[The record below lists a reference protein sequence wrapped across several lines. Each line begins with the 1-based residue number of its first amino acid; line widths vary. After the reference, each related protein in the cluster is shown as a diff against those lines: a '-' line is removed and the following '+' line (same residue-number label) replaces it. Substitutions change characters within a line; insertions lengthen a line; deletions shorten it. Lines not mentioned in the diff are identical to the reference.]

1 MSFVKLLWLIYESR
15 VSYNSFC
22 HTIPQYSVIVMQ
34 LKLGFIVIVIV
45 IVVDTLLA
53 GYMNTRA
60 YKHCW
65 NWVTDFLICSNKL
78 NFWFN
83 FLKSRWN
90 IYRIWQKRLTEESC
104 LLFYVLQCLF
114 FKANHFENSLK
125 SLQFYCSWFGGLAY
139 SRKTF
144 GNNWKQNTE
153 KRKGTVGP
161 FIRGKK
167 KTRLT

>member
-1 MSFVKLLWLIYESR
+1 MPYHTAILCYSHAIKAWFYC
-15 VSYNSFC
+15 YC
-22 HTIPQYSVIVMQ
+22 H
-34 LKLGFIVIVIV
+34 F
-45 IVVDTLLA
+45 VDTLLV